1 MAKRKEEYRVEW
13 GEGDTVFLGGTKLT
27 LWLLHSKDDSESIG
41 EIEF

>member
-13 GEGDTVFLGGTKLT
+13 GEGDTVFLGGTKL
-27 LWLLHSKDDSESIG
+27 HSKDDSESIG